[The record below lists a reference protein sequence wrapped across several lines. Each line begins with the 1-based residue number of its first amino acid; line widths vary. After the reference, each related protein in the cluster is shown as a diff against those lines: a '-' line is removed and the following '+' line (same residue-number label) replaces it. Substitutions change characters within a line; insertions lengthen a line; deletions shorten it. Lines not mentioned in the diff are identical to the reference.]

1 MIRRCLCLLSSAWNS
16 SKALIPFLALL
27 ILATSAVQAA
37 YPDKPIKIVVP
48 YPPGGTTDIL
58 TRLIAQKLSSSLK
71 QSVIVENR
79 AGGAA
84 MIGSDYVAK
93 SAADGYTLLST
104 GAGPHAINVSL
115 FPKIAYDPI
124 KDFASITLMSI
135 NPLLMVV
142 PANFPINT
150 AQEFIAWARENKDKA
165 NYCSIGSG
173 SPSHLAAELFK
184 TMASIEMTHLPF
196 TGSGP
201 AIIGAIGGQC
211 QVLFDSVLSS
221 GPQVKSGKLKVLA
234 TGNKQRLSSWPNVPT
249 LAEVGLN
256 GYEAFTWGA
265 LVAPAGTPAEII
277 NKLQAEIA
285 AIFAQPEV
293 RQKVE
298 ELGAIPGGGSSAELD
313 AFTRSETRKWAKV
326 IKDGNIKPD

>member
-1 MIRRCLCLLSSAWNS
+1 MMRRSP
-16 SKALIPFLALL
+16 IPFVRGLL
-27 ILATSAVQAA
+27 IALAALVPASQSASAA
-37 YPDKPIKIVVP
+37 YPEKPIKIVVP

-58 TRLIAQKLSSSLK
+58 TRLIAQKLSTSLK

-142 PANFPINT
+142 PATLPVNT
-150 AQEFIAWARENKDKA
+150 AQEFIAWAKANKDKA

-201 AIIGAIGGQC
+201 AIIGTIGGQC

-249 LAEVGLN
+249 LAEVGLT

-265 LVAPAGTPAEII
+265 MVAPAGTPTEII
-277 NKLQAEIA
+277 RLLQAEMA

-313 AFTRSETRKWAKV
+313 EFTRSEMRKWAKV